1 MYAIIATGGKQYRVA
16 EGEWVRVEKLAGD
29 VGAKIVFDRVLML
42 GGEGAAKIG
51 RPSLGGASVEAE
63 ITAQAKGRKLVVYKF
78 KAKKNERRKHGHRQP
93 YTELRITKIQG

>member
-16 EGEWVRVEKLAGD
+16 EGEWVRVEKLVGD
-29 VGAKIVFDRVLML
+29 VGQKIVFDSVLML

-51 RPSLGGASVEAE
+51 KPSLGGASVEAE
-63 ITAQAKGRKLVVYKF
+63 ITAQARGRKLIIYTY

-93 YTELRITKIQG
+93 YTELRITKITG

>member
-29 VGAKIVFDRVLML
+29 VGAQVVFDRVLML

-63 ITAQAKGRKLVVYKF
+63 ITAQAKGRKLVIYKF

-93 YTELRITKIQG
+93 YTELRITKIKG